1 MALLDNIKNIFKKT
15 DDQGEPVESIFKKP
29 AVIIT
34 LFCLL
39 LVVCILCIHYFFF
52 NPKFKKLNATLN
64 EQNQFIKE
72 IDEAEPIMINLL
84 KQIDELTIQRN
95 TTAKLFVSEQ
105 EVEELYQLI
114 SFSALRNQLVLSNL
128 NRGEEEIIYKDK
140 EKTIIDYKKIYVKF
154 SIDGFFST
162 YMSLRKEIAELDKNV
177 FFETENITRNEDG
190 SIQAEV
196 ELSMVKMPN

>member
-15 DDQGEPVESIFKKP
+15 DDQGEPVESILKKP
-29 AVIIT
+29 AFIIS
-34 LFCLL
+34 LVCLL
-39 LVVCILCIHYFFF
+39 LVVCVLCIHYFFF
-52 NPKFKKLNATLN
+52 NPKFKELNVKLN

-72 IDEAEPIMINLL
+72 IDEAEPIMLNLL

-140 EKTIIDYKKIYVKF
+140 ERTIIDYKKIYVKF
-154 SIDGFFST
+154 AIDGFFST

-190 SIQAEV
+190 SIQADV

>member
-15 DDQGEPVESIFKKP
+15 DDQGEPVESVFKKP

-190 SIQAEV
+190 SIQADV

>member
-15 DDQGEPVESIFKKP
+15 DDQGEPVESILKKP

-72 IDEAEPIMINLL
+72 IDEAEPIMLNLL

-140 EKTIIDYKKIYVKF
+140 ERTIIDYKKIYVKF
-154 SIDGFFST
+154 AIEGFFST

-190 SIQAEV
+190 SIQADV

>member
-72 IDEAEPIMINLL
+72 IDEANPIMLNLL

-128 NRGEEEIIYKDK
+128 NRGKEEIIYKDK
-140 EKTIIDYKKIYVKF
+140 ERTIIDYKKIYVKF
-154 SIDGFFST
+154 AIDGFFST

-190 SIQAEV
+190 SIQADV

>member
-15 DDQGEPVESIFKKP
+15 DDQGEAVESILKKP
-29 AVIIT
+29 AVIIS
-34 LFCLL
+34 LVCLL
-39 LVVCILCIHYFFF
+39 LVVCVLCIHYFFF

-72 IDEAEPIMINLL
+72 IDEAEPIMLNLL

-128 NRGEEEIIYKDK
+128 NRGKEEIIYKDK
-140 EKTIIDYKKIYVKF
+140 ERTIIDYKKIYVKF
-154 SIDGFFST
+154 AIEGFFST

-190 SIQAEV
+190 SIQADV

>member
-1 MALLDNIKNIFKKT
+1 MALLDNIKNIFRKT
-15 DDQGEPVESIFKKP
+15 DDQGEPVESILKKP
-29 AVIIT
+29 PVIVA
-34 LFCLL
+34 LVCLL
-39 LVVCILCIHYFFF
+39 LGLCVLCIHYFFF

-72 IDEAEPIMINLL
+72 IDEAEPIMLNLL

-128 NRGEEEIIYKDK
+128 NRGKEEIIYKDK
-140 EKTIIDYKKIYVKF
+140 ERTIIDYKKIYVKF
-154 SIDGFFST
+154 AIDGFFST

-190 SIQAEV
+190 SIQADV

>member
-15 DDQGEPVESIFKKP
+15 DDQGEPVESILKKP
-29 AVIIT
+29 AVIIA
-34 LFCLL
+34 LVFLL
-39 LVVCILCIHYFFF
+39 LVVCVLCIHYFFF
-52 NPKFKKLNATLN
+52 NPKFMKLNVKLN

-72 IDEAEPIMINLL
+72 IDEAEPIMLNLL
-84 KQIDELTIQRN
+84 KQIDELTMQRN

-140 EKTIIDYKKIYVKF
+140 ERTIIDYKKIYVKF
-154 SIDGFFST
+154 AIDGFFST
-162 YMSLRKEIAELDKNV
+162 YMSLRQEIAELDKNV

-190 SIQAEV
+190 SIQADV

>member
-15 DDQGEPVESIFKKP
+15 DDQGEPVESILKKP
-29 AVIIT
+29 AVIIV
-34 LFCLL
+34 LVCLL
-39 LVVCILCIHYFFF
+39 LVVCVLCIHYFFF
-52 NPKFKKLNATLN
+52 NPKFKELNVKLN

-72 IDEAEPIMINLL
+72 IDEAEPIMLNLL

-128 NRGEEEIIYKDK
+128 NRGKEEIIYKDK
-140 EKTIIDYKKIYVKF
+140 ERTIIDYKKIYVKF
-154 SIDGFFST
+154 AIDGFFST

-190 SIQAEV
+190 SIQADV

>member
-15 DDQGEPVESIFKKP
+15 DDQGEAVESILKKP
-29 AVIIT
+29 AVIIS
-34 LFCLL
+34 LVCLL
-39 LVVCILCIHYFFF
+39 LVVCVLCIHYFFF
-52 NPKFKKLNATLN
+52 NPKFKKLNVKLN

-72 IDEAEPIMINLL
+72 IDEAEPIMLNLL

-140 EKTIIDYKKIYVKF
+140 ERTIIDYKKIYVKF
-154 SIDGFFST
+154 AIDGFFST

-190 SIQAEV
+190 SIQADV

>member
-15 DDQGEPVESIFKKP
+15 DDQGEPVESILKKP
-29 AVIIT
+29 AVIIV
-34 LFCLL
+34 LVCLL
-39 LVVCILCIHYFFF
+39 LVVCVLCIHYFFF

-114 SFSALRNQLVLSNL
+114 SFSALKNQLVLSNL

>member
-15 DDQGEPVESIFKKP
+15 DDQGEPVESILKKP

-39 LVVCILCIHYFFF
+39 FVVCILCIHYFFF

-72 IDEAEPIMINLL
+72 IDEIEPIMLSLL
-84 KQIDELTIQRN
+84 MQIDELTIQRN

-140 EKTIIDYKKIYVKF
+140 ERTIIDYKKFTLNSQLKVFFQHICFYVKK
-154 SIDGFFST
+154 
-162 YMSLRKEIAELDKNV
+162 LLN
-177 FFETENITRNEDG
+177 
-190 SIQAEV
+190 
-196 ELSMVKMPN
+196 

>member
-15 DDQGEPVESIFKKP
+15 DDQGEPVESILKKP
-29 AVIIT
+29 AVIIV
-34 LFCLL
+34 LVCLL
-39 LVVCILCIHYFFF
+39 LVVCVLCIHYFFF

-114 SFSALRNQLVLSNL
+114 SFSALKNQLVLSNL

-190 SIQAEV
+190 SIQADV

>member
-15 DDQGEPVESIFKKP
+15 DDQGEPVESILKKP
-29 AVIIT
+29 AVIIA
-34 LFCLL
+34 LVFLL
-39 LVVCILCIHYFFF
+39 LVVCVLCIHYFFF

-72 IDEAEPIMINLL
+72 IDEAEPIMLNLL
-84 KQIDELTIQRN
+84 KQIDELTKQRN

-140 EKTIIDYKKIYVKF
+140 ERTIIDYKKIYVKF
-154 SIDGFFST
+154 AIDGFFST

-190 SIQAEV
+190 SIQADV

>member
-29 AVIIT
+29 AVIIA
-34 LFCLL
+34 LVFLL
-39 LVVCILCIHYFFF
+39 LVVCVLCIHYFFF

-64 EQNQFIKE
+64 EQNQIIKE
-72 IDEAEPIMINLL
+72 IDEAEPIMLNLL

-95 TTAKLFVSEQ
+95 TTAKLFVSDQ

-114 SFSALRNQLVLSNL
+114 SLSALRNQLVLSNL

-154 SIDGFFST
+154 AIDGFFST
-162 YMSLRKEIAELDKNV
+162 YMSLRQEIAELDKNV

-190 SIQAEV
+190 SIQADV

>member
-15 DDQGEPVESIFKKP
+15 DDQGEAVESILKKP
-29 AVIIT
+29 AVIIS
-34 LFCLL
+34 LVCLL
-39 LVVCILCIHYFFF
+39 LVVCVLCIHYFFF
-52 NPKFKKLNATLN
+52 NPKFKKLNVKLN

-72 IDEAEPIMINLL
+72 IDEAEPIMLNLL

-128 NRGEEEIIYKDK
+128 NRGKEEIIYKDK
-140 EKTIIDYKKIYVKF
+140 ERTIIDYKKIYVKF
-154 SIDGFFST
+154 AIEGFFST

-190 SIQAEV
+190 SIQADV

>member
-15 DDQGEPVESIFKKP
+15 DDQGEPVETIFKKP
-29 AVIIT
+29 PVIIA
-34 LFCLL
+34 LVCLL
-39 LVVCILCIHYFFF
+39 LVVCVICIHYFFF
-52 NPKFKKLNATLN
+52 NPKFKELNVKLN

-140 EKTIIDYKKIYVKF
+140 ERTIIDYKKIYVKF
-154 SIDGFFST
+154 AIDGFFST

-190 SIQAEV
+190 SIQADV

>member
-29 AVIIT
+29 AVIIV
-34 LFCLL
+34 LVCLL
-39 LVVCILCIHYFFF
+39 LVVCVLCIHYFFF

-114 SFSALRNQLVLSNL
+114 SFSALKNQLVLSNL

-140 EKTIIDYKKIYVKF
+140 EGTIIDYTKIYVKF
-154 SIDGFFST
+154 AIDGFFST
-162 YMSLRKEIAELDKNV
+162 YMSLRQEIAELDKNV

-190 SIQAEV
+190 SIQADV

>member
-15 DDQGEPVESIFKKP
+15 DDQGEPVESILKKP
-29 AVIIT
+29 AVIIA
-34 LFCLL
+34 LVCLL
-39 LVVCILCIHYFFF
+39 LVVCVLCIHYFFF

-72 IDEAEPIMINLL
+72 IDEIEPIMLNLL
-84 KQIDELTIQRN
+84 KQIDELTMQRN

-114 SFSALRNQLVLSNL
+114 SFSALKNQLVLSNL